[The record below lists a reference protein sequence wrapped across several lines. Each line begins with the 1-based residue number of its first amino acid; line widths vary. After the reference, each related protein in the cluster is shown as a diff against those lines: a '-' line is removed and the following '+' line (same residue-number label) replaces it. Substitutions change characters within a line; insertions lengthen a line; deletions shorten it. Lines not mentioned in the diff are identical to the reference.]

1 MFRISFSGVTCALWF
16 VLFSFVGR
24 FLYPFGDEPDF
35 TVRAFDLIN
44 GDHSLFSP
52 YRWLDGLL
60 ESLNYSSSCMVVAS
74 PFSLWANI
82 DPISCSETLSQMVAR
97 FFIAMTIS
105 SPLILAICLIPKRVK
120 NAGGGIFN
128 HDGQRGEALGLTLLI
143 PGVTYSMGLMA
154 EEQLVV
160 ALSLL
165 LIMFDRRWIATLI
178 LLAAILALDFGNGIV
193 VVSLAAALSFYR
205 YVAKFFSIRL
215 VAMVGIAQALLA
227 LTAGIA
233 FIDFLSNIWFLT
245 DKATA
250 IYAAVGASDLI
261 EKYPIYLR
269 PIITFMT
276 GVFMTPS
283 FVKIVPAFLLL
294 GAMLIIAARR
304 LVKIVPAC
312 ENGSGKVNGVY
323 LGEISRAR
331 VVDAVA
337 VIATVLSFIF
347 LLPTYSNA
355 KYYFFAIPFLIHA
368 FLLVMPR
375 RRILL
380 FLISSQIVVFL
391 GLTLYR
397 L

>member
-1 MFRISFSGVTCALWF
+1 MFRFSFSGVTCALWF

-44 GDHSLFSP
+44 GDRSLFNP
-52 YRWLDGLL
+52 YRWLEGLL
-60 ESLNYSSSCMVVAS
+60 GGLNYSSSCLVIAS

-82 DPISCSETLSQMVAR
+82 DSISCSETLSQVAAR
-97 FFIAMTIS
+97 FFIAMAIS
-105 SPLILAICLIPKRVK
+105 SPLIFAICVIPRRVK
-120 NAGGGIFN
+120 NAGGRIFN
-128 HDGQRGEALGLTLLI
+128 HNGQRAEALGLTLLI

-154 EEQLVV
+154 EEQLVM

-165 LIMFDRRWIATLI
+165 LIMLDRRWIATFI
-178 LLAAILALDFGNGIV
+178 LLGAILALDFGNGVV
-193 VVSLAAALSFYR
+193 VVSLVAALSFYR
-205 YVAKFFSIRL
+205 YIAKFCSIRL
-215 VAMVGIAQALLA
+215 VVMVGVAQTLLA

-250 IYAAVGASDLI
+250 IYTAVGGSDLI

-294 GAMLIIAARR
+294 GVMLMIVTQR
-304 LVKIVPAC
+304 LVKIVFAG
-312 ENGSGKVNGVY
+312 ENGNEKINKIC
-323 LGEISRAR
+323 LGEAPRVR

-337 VIATVLSFIF
+337 VISTVLSFIF

-355 KYYFFAIPFLIHA
+355 KYYFFAVPFLIHA

-375 RRILL
+375 RRVLL
-380 FLISSQIVVFL
+380 FFILSQFFVFL
-391 GLTLYR
+391 GLALYR
-397 L
+397 V